1 MKKLNVGLIT
11 RDFLEPEQESLVHVF
26 MYMIG
31 NTEYSV
37 MRSEPNKDCC
47 HNVELMAPKG
57 ESLYTPVAYDF
68 DFAGM
73 VNAPYAEPNPRYRL
87 PNVRVR
93 LFKGRCEYNEQLQST
108 IQFFHEKKDLV
119 YETIDEQL
127 LLTRISES
135 SVRKYIDAFYDRIA
149 DPVDVKKWLVGKCY
163 DPS

>member
-1 MKKLNVGLIT
+1 
-11 RDFLEPEQESLVHVF
+11 

-37 MRSEPNKDCC
+37 MRSEPRKDCC
-47 HNVELMAPKG
+47 HNVDLMAPKG
-57 ESLYTPVAYDF
+57 ESVYTPVAYDF

-93 LFKGRCEYNEQLQST
+93 LFKGR
-108 IQFFHEKKDLV
+108 
-119 YETIDEQL
+119 
-127 LLTRISES
+127 S

-149 DPVDVKKWLVGKCY
+149 EPADVEKWLVGKCY